1 MKIVVA
7 PDSYKGSLA
16 VVEVASVMR
25 DAILAVDE
33 RIEVVVKPMADG
45 GEGTLDSLID
55 ATGSEKVAAL
65 CSGATGRQQTS
76 HFGIT
81 PEQTAL
87 IEMANIAGLEQV
99 AAAERHPGQTT
110 TIGVGEV
117 MLAAYERGCRSFI
130 VGLGGSATNDGG
142 LGLLQALGMRAFDAQ
157 GRELQGFGR
166 DLLKVARVCFEH
178 FLPFADEVQIRIA
191 SDVDN
196 PLCGSCGATYVYGPQ
211 KGLKQQELAAYD
223 AAMGRFADLVEAE
236 VQVRYQDVAGA
247 GAAGGLGFAL
257 LVLGAQLVS
266 GAELVAGL
274 IGLDEALESAT
285 AVFTGEGQ
293 SDAQTLYGKA
303 PSHVAELAAGHG
315 VPAILISGAVV
326 PERGRLLEKFA
337 GCFSIAPGPISLEE
351 CMQDVRKLLFEQ
363 TRQITTLLTR
373 IKM

>member
-7 PDSYKGSLA
+7 PDSYKGSLTA
-16 VVEVASVMR
+16 VEVASVMR

-55 ATGSEKVAAL
+55 ATGSEKVAVL

-76 HFGIT
+76 YFGIT

-110 TIGVGEV
+110 TLGVGEV
-117 MLAAYERGCRSFI
+117 MLAAYERGCRSLI

-142 LGLLQALGMRAFDAQ
+142 LGLLQALGMRAFDTQ

-166 DLLKVARVCFEH
+166 DLLNVARVCFKH
-178 FLPFADEVQIRIA
+178 FSPFADEVQIRIA

-196 PLCGSCGATYVYGPQ
+196 PLCGRRGATCVYGPQ
-211 KGLKQQELAAYD
+211 KGLNQQELAAYD
-223 AAMGRFADLVEAE
+223 AAMGRFADLVEDE
-236 VQVRYQDVAGA
+236 LQVRYQDVAGA

-293 SDAQTLYGKA
+293 SDGQTLYGKA
-303 PSHVAELAAGHG
+303 PSHVTELAAGHG

-363 TRQITTLLTR
+363 TRQIATLLTR